1 MIPAETTRRD
11 TPVSRQGNKLLPL
24 LGISL
29 VAGGLVL
36 LGWFAVLWFTPEP
49 APYQYH
55 LVTEGKAEQFP
66 ELELDAWPDLNIS
79 KYEVRVEEIDKPLGQ
94 AYTARQ
100 GNGSPVLINWEN
112 NTSELLIGIDEKPSE
127 LVGMAKAIKNYA
139 SEDALILSWWDTSRQ
154 IKLLT
159 GRDTLFTSYHGLPKI
174 VPPQWRVQEQLES
187 IQSYEEKFWN
197 SSASKQEQEK
207 FQQFSE
213 ALLASGAEGVAKLR
227 ALVGSDR
234 EAYLLVHV
242 TDLYRLGLMH
252 PDKFGIVYQN
262 FPLTGN
268 MHGLINHMKVQLDNN
283 NFESYTLQSLT
294 DNEIRVFF
302 LENEEGSNTLMAQ
315 LLPFSEKTSPLELE
329 IMQLVY
335 QHDGYWIFN
344 IP

>member
-1 MIPAETTRRD
+1 MISAETTRRD
-11 TPVSRQGNKLLPL
+11 ADVSRQGNKLLPL

-55 LVTEGKAEQFP
+55 LVTEGKTEQFP

-94 AYTARQ
+94 AYTAQQ
-100 GNGSPVLINWEN
+100 GNSAPVLISWEN
-112 NTSELLIGIDEKPSE
+112 NTSELLFAIDQKPSE
-127 LVGMAKAIKNYA
+127 LAGIAKAIKDHA

-154 IKLLT
+154 INLLT
-159 GRDTLFTSYHGLPKI
+159 ERETMFTSYLGMPKI
-174 VPPQWRVQEQLES
+174 LPPHWQELSDSVHE
-187 IQSYEEKFWN
+187 YEESFWN
-197 SSASKQEQEK
+197 SNANKQEQAK
-207 FQQFSE
+207 FQQFSQ
-213 ALLASGAEGVAKLR
+213 ALIAAPEEGVTQLR

-234 EAYLLVHV
+234 EAYLLIHV

-252 PDKFGIVYQN
+252 PDKFGIAYQN

-268 MHGLINHMKVQLDNN
+268 MHGLINHMKVQLDKNE
-283 NFESYTLQSLT
+283 FDTYTLQSLGE
-294 DNEIRVFF
+294 NEIRVFF
-302 LENEEGSNTLMAQ
+302 LEKEEDSNTLMAQ

>member
-1 MIPAETTRRD
+1 MISAETTRRD
-11 TPVSRQGNKLLPL
+11 APASRQGNKLLPL

-55 LVTEGKAEQFP
+55 LVTEGKTEQFP

-79 KYEVRVEEIDKPLGQ
+79 KYEVRVEEINKPLGQ
-94 AYTARQ
+94 AYTAQQ
-100 GNGSPVLINWEN
+100 GNSAPVLINWEN
-112 NTSELLIGIDEKPSE
+112 NTSELLFAIDQKPSE
-127 LVGMAKAIKNYA
+127 LAGIAKAIKDHA
-139 SEDALILSWWDTSRQ
+139 SEGALILSWWDTSRQ
-154 IKLLT
+154 ISLLT
-159 GRDTLFTSYHGLPKI
+159 GRDTMFTSYLGMPKI
-174 VPPQWRVQEQLES
+174 LPAQWQELSDSVHE
-187 IQSYEEKFWN
+187 YEESFWN
-197 SSASKQEQEK
+197 SNASTQEQAK
-207 FQQFSE
+207 FQQFSQ
-213 ALLASGAEGVAKLR
+213 ALLASPEEGVTQLR

-252 PDKFGIVYQN
+252 PEKFGIAYQN

-283 NFESYTLQSLT
+283 GFDTYTLQSLT
-294 DNEIRVFF
+294 ENEIRVFF
-302 LENEEGSNTLMAQ
+302 LENEEHSNTLMAQ
-315 LLPFSEKTSPLELE
+315 LLPFSDKTSPLELE

-335 QHDGYWIFN
+335 QHDGYWVFN

>member
-1 MIPAETTRRD
+1 LISAETTRRD
-11 TPVSRQGNKLLPL
+11 ADVSRQGNKLLPL

-55 LVTEGKAEQFP
+55 LVTEGKSEQFP

-94 AYTARQ
+94 AYTAQ
-100 GNGSPVLINWEN
+100 QDNSAPVLISWEN
-112 NTSELLIGIDEKPSE
+112 NTSELLFAIDQKPSE
-127 LVGMAKAIKNYA
+127 LAGIAKAIKDHA

-154 IKLLT
+154 INLLT
-159 GRDTLFTSYHGLPKI
+159 ERETMFTSYLGMPKI
-174 VPPQWRVQEQLES
+174 LPPHWQELSDSVHE
-187 IQSYEEKFWN
+187 YEESFWN
-197 SSASKQEQEK
+197 SNANKQEQAK
-207 FQQFSE
+207 FQQFAK
-213 ALLASGAEGVAKLR
+213 ALIAAPEEGVTQLR

-234 EAYLLVHV
+234 EAYLLIHV

-252 PDKFGIVYQN
+252 PDKFGIAYQN

-268 MHGLINHMKVQLDNN
+268 MHGLINHMKVQLDKNE
-283 NFESYTLQSLT
+283 FDTYTLQSLGE
-294 DNEIRVFF
+294 NEIRVFF
-302 LENEEGSNTLMAQ
+302 LEKEEDSSTLMAQ

-329 IMQLVY
+329 FMQLVY
-335 QHDGYWIFN
+335 QHDGYWVFN

>member
-1 MIPAETTRRD
+1 MISAETTRRD
-11 TPVSRQGNKLLPL
+11 AAASRQGNKLLPL

-29 VAGGLVL
+29 IAGGLVL

-55 LVTEGKAEQFP
+55 LVTEGKTEQFP
-66 ELELDAWPDLNIS
+66 ELELNAWPDLNIS

-94 AYTARQ
+94 AYTAQQ
-100 GNGSPVLINWEN
+100 GDSAPVLINWEN
-112 NTSELLIGIDEKPSE
+112 NTSELLFAIDQKPSE
-127 LVGMAKAIKNYA
+127 LAGIARAIKDHA

-154 IKLLT
+154 ISLLT
-159 GRDTLFTSYHGLPKI
+159 GHDTMFTSYLGMPKI
-174 VPPQWRVQEQLES
+174 LPAQWQELSGSVHE
-187 IQSYEEKFWN
+187 YEESFWN
-197 SSASKQEQEK
+197 SNASTQEQAQ
-207 FQQFSE
+207 FQQFSQ
-213 ALLASGAEGVAKLR
+213 ALLASPEEGVAQLR
-227 ALVGSDR
+227 TLVGSDR

-252 PDKFGIVYQN
+252 PDKFGIAYQN

-268 MHGLINHMKVQLDNN
+268 MHGLINHMKVQLEKND
-283 NFESYTLQSLT
+283 FDTYTLQSLT

-335 QHDGYWIFN
+335 QYDGYWIFN